1 VLPRFEVGESGR
13 WRDHT
18 AADTQSSASSGTLL
32 GSLLDRI
39 NAHGGTCDHDS
50 DVVGAGNAQSWLD
63 GGRGRAP
70 GSISRQGLSLA
81 VAVHS
86 TLGQCSPH
94 GTFHSAEYIFV
105 HGLSRP
111 VLLRSGPFPSTASWT
126 PDDTPSLYIS
136 EARQPSAQQS
146 DIKRSLYVSAYLG
159 MNNRY
164 RLCHL
169 PMRPALGVSI
179 GTCVRM
185 PTVARAHCLAA

>member
-13 WRDHT
+13 SRDHT

-32 GSLLDRI
+32 GSLLDRM
-39 NAHGGTCDHDS
+39 NAHAGTYDHDS
-50 DVVGAGNAQSWLD
+50 DVVGAGNVQSWLD

-86 TLGQCSPH
+86 PH
-94 GTFHSAEYIFV
+94 GTFHSAEYMLV
-105 HGLSRP
+105 HELSRRSSSP
-111 VLLRSGPFPSTASWT
+111 VLLGSGPFPSTV
-126 PDDTPSLYIS
+126 
-136 EARQPSAQQS
+136 SAQQS
-146 DIKRSLYVSAYLG
+146 DIKRSLYVSAYLAPPSSTAVVD

-164 RLCHL
+164 RLYHL
-169 PMRPALGVSI
+169 PMRPALEVS
-179 GTCVRM
+179 CVRM